1 MTSRELEAGDL
12 SVAQPAAA
20 GHSPD
25 VPPASV
31 RELARTSDARVSFP
45 QRLAIAQID
54 LRFDKLRLPSPQEM
68 RRLQA
73 SIQSEG
79 RIREP
84 LLVST
89 GVEERLSVLVD
100 GFKRLRAALDLGITD
115 VWVHAVQLDAAQAKA
130 AILQYN
136 QAREGLCEIE
146 EAWIVHSLRHEH
158 GLQQIKIAEVL
169 RRRPSWVCRRLQL
182 AEELDESLQKDVRL
196 GLLCA
201 STARELVQLPR
212 GNQVQAAQAVRDH
225 QLSSRQCI
233 QLVQRLRDPSAND
246 PQVVR
251 ELLEDPLRYLA
262 PGSLPRPKRAV
273 VNDPRLSE
281 AGNRLRQV
289 LTSWQ
294 DSCGRLSLQ
303 LRHRPTSAEG
313 HVLAPQLQNAVHT
326 CKRLLK
332 QLEAIHSTCNSQPPA
347 PQNEPPRAQE
357 DADA

>member
-1 MTSRELEAGDL
+1 MTSRNLEVGDL
-12 SVAQPAAA
+12 SAAQP
-20 GHSPD
+20 GGPSPD
-25 VPPASV
+25 VPPASFL
-31 RELARTSDARVSFP
+31 ELAPTSDAQASSP
-45 QRLAIAQID
+45 KRLAIVQID

-89 GVEERLSVLVD
+89 GVEEKLSVLVD
-100 GFKRLRAALDLGITD
+100 GFKRLRVALDLGITH
-115 VWVHAVQLDAAQAKA
+115 VWVLTAQLDAAHAKA

-136 QAREGLCEIE
+136 QARDGLCEIE

-158 GLQQIKIAEVL
+158 RLQQIKIAEML
-169 RRRPSWVCRRLQL
+169 KRRPSWVCRRLQL
-182 AEELDESLQKDVRL
+182 AEQLDESLQKDVRL

-233 QLVQRLRDPSAND
+233 QLVQRLRHASAND
-246 PQVVR
+246 PQAVR
-251 ELLEDPLRYLA
+251 ELLENPLRYLA
-262 PGSLPRPKRAV
+262 PGSSPKPKRTV
-273 VNDPRLSE
+273 VIDPRLGE

-294 DSCGRLSLQ
+294 DSCDRLSLE
-303 LRHRPTSAEG
+303 LRHRPTIAEG
-313 HVLAPQLQNAVHT
+313 HVLAPQLQNAVRT

-332 QLEAIHSTCNSQPPA
+332 QLEVIHSTCNSQPSA
-347 PQNEPPRAQE
+347 PQNEPAPAQE